1 MSIRCLIPA
10 CVAVVLAACAPE
22 SSGPSTSPKA
32 IVGSALAAVQVLHR
46 GNGAEPQTLDPHRAE
61 GLPASNILR
70 DLFEG
75 LVLEAPDGS
84 LIPGVAESWTISE
97 DGLSYRFK
105 LRADARWS
113 NGDPVTAKDFV
124 FGLRR
129 SVDPQT
135 LSAYSSVLFPIV
147 NARAIVEG
155 TLPPEQLGVLAV
167 DAQQL
172 EIRLNHPTAYLLGL
186 LTHATTYPVHEPS
199 LAQADGRFAR
209 PGKLISNGAYRLVDW
224 VVQSHIRLER
234 NTEYWDDANTTINE
248 VWYYPIENQD
258 AELKRYR
265 ADELDFTEV
274 IPYKQLS
281 WLRENLNDELKIS
294 PYLASYYYGFN
305 LTRPPFKDR
314 PGLRQALAMAIDR
327 DIITEKVTGAGE
339 LPAYGW
345 IPPVESYAQQKPEWA
360 NWTQEKRNAEARRL
374 LAEAGYSTDNPLRV
388 ELLYNTHENHKRIA
402 GAIAAMWKQNLGVK
416 TSLMNQE
423 WKVFLASR
431 RAKETEVFRAGW
443 IGDFNDAYSF
453 AELLHSA
460 NQLNDSGY
468 YSDAYDDLLA
478 QASAEVDAQARQAL
492 LEEAERLMLNDLP
505 IIPLYFYVSKHLV
518 KPWVDGFVP
527 NVMDHHYS
535 KNLSILAH

>member
-1 MSIRCLIPA
+1 MRRAKLA
-10 CVAVVLAACAPE
+10 CVAVLLAACAPDSSE
-22 SSGPSTSPKA
+22 SPVPAKASIGP
-32 IVGSALAAVQVLHR
+32 GLAEVQVLHR

-75 LVLEAPDGS
+75 LVNEAPNGS

-97 DGLSYRFK
+97 DGLIYRFK
-105 LRADARWS
+105 LRASARWS
-113 NGDPVTAKDFV
+113 NGDAVTAKDFV

-129 SVDPQT
+129 SVDPKT

-155 TLPPEQLGVLAV
+155 ALPPEELGVTAL

-172 EIRLNHPTAYLLGL
+172 EIRLNNPTAYLLGL

-199 LAQADGRFAR
+199 LDAAAGRFAR
-209 PGKLISNGAYRLVDW
+209 PGKLISNGAYRLADW

-234 NTEYWDDANTTINE
+234 NAQYWDDANTSINE

-305 LTRPPFKDR
+305 LRRGPFKNQPD
-314 PGLRQALAMAIDR
+314 LRQALAMAIDR

-345 IPPVESYAQQKPEWA
+345 IPPVQGYEQQQPEWA
-360 NWTQEKRNAEARRL
+360 DWTQEKRNAEARRL
-374 LAEAGYSTDNPLRV
+374 LAAAGYSADNPLRV

-402 GAIAAMWKQNLGVK
+402 GAIAAMWKQNLGIK

-478 QASAEVDAQARQAL
+478 RATAEVDARARQAL
-492 LEEAERLMLNDLP
+492 LEEAERLLLKDLP

-518 KPWVDGFVP
+518 KPWVAGFVP